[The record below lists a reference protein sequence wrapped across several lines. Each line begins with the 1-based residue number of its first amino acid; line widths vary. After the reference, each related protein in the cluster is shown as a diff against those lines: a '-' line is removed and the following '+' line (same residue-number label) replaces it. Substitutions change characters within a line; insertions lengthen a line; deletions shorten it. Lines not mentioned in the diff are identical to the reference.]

1 MQREKA
7 ASDFD
12 QLKSSGAPEYVV
24 SIREVKADGSRTA
37 WSPVGGIAVPR
48 SGSECAPIPTATPVL
63 DSRDPSCRDSSAR

>member
-24 SIREVKADGSRTA
+24 SIREVKAEGSRTA
-37 WSPVGGIAVPR
+37 VAVAAASHDHNLACTRQPR
-48 SGSECAPIPTATPVL
+48 
-63 DSRDPSCRDSSAR
+63 